1 MIENSE
7 IKLLDCT
14 LRDGG
19 YYNNWNFSKSIIQK
33 YVNCISTT
41 GIKHIEL
48 GFRFNDYK
56 KIKGLTA
63 YTDSKLLNTLK
74 IPTNLKVGIMINASD
89 LIKKNKFQI
98 NILKKLISKNNI
110 NKVSFV
116 RLACHFNEV
125 FFLEKCFEYLKK
137 LRLKIFVNIMQI
149 SEINTTKLTRIGY
162 FLKNKKIKN
171 IYLADSL
178 GSLNP
183 KKLNI
188 IINRLKKICECEI
201 GIHAH
206 NNLNFALKNSIS
218 AINNGAVWI
227 DSTITGMGRGPG
239 NLKTEDIIEKC
250 SNYQSSKKFKNLK
263 NYFTKLKQNYKWGT
277 NKYYIFAAKNK
288 IHPTYIQ
295 TLLKDKRYGKK
306 EILSILRS
314 LSKSDAKKFNPSKL
328 INLSYFINNN
338 KFKGKWFPEKIFKN
352 KDIIIL
358 GPGNNLKRN
367 KLKIENKI
375 IKENLYVI
383 SLNTF
388 STVSE
393 KLINLRVMCHPL
405 RIMSDKKKLNNLKTD
420 IIMPFSSLQKKIRNN
435 LKIRKKI
442 YDFGILLNENNKL
455 LVKDNY
461 CILPYP
467 LAVGYAISIAVSGK
481 AKTIKLAG
489 FDGYDRSDPE
499 IDNTEQLLEQFK
511 NKILKKKIISL
522 TKTKYRSIIYKKL

>member
-1 MIENSE
+1 MQNSN
-7 IKLLDCT
+7 IKILDCT
-14 LRDGG
+14 FRDGG
-19 YYNNWNFSKSIIQK
+19 YYNNWNFSKSLIQK
-33 YVNCISTT
+33 YLNHLPST

-48 GFRFNDYK
+48 GFRFNDEK
-56 KIKGLTA
+56 KIKGLAA
-63 YTDSKLLNTLK
+63 YTDNKLIKNLNIPNNLK
-74 IPTNLKVGIMINASD
+74 IGVMINASD
-89 LIKKNKFQI
+89 LLRKNRFSIK
-98 NILKKLISKNNI
+98 ILKKLISNKNI
-110 NKVSFV
+110 KKISFV
-116 RLACHFNEV
+116 RIACHFNEI
-125 FFLEKCFEYLKK
+125 FLLSNCFKYLNY
-137 LRLKIFVNIMQI
+137 LNLKVFVNIMQI
-149 SEINTTKLTRIGY
+149 SEINNYQINNIGN
-162 FLKNKKIKN
+162 FLKNKNIKN

-178 GSLNP
+178 GSVRP
-183 KKLNI
+183 DKLNL
-188 IINRLKKICECEI
+188 IINRLKKISNWEI

-206 NNLNFALKNSIS
+206 DNLKYALKNSLS
-218 AINNGAVWI
+218 AMHNGAIWI
-227 DSTITGMGRGPG
+227 DCTITGMGRGPG
-239 NLKTEDIIEKC
+239 NLKTEDIIKKC
-250 SNYQSSKKFKNLK
+250 RGYKTSKKFIDLK
-263 NYFTKLKQNYKWGT
+263 SNFLKLKKHYKWGT
-277 NKYYIFAAKNK
+277 NKYYAFAAKNK

-295 TLLKDKRYGKK
+295 TLLKDKRYRKK

-338 KFKGKWFPEKIFKN
+338 KFKGKWSPEKIFKN
-352 KDIIIL
+352 KDVIIL
-358 GPGNNLKRN
+358 GPGNNLKKN

-375 IKENLYVI
+375 IKENLFVI
-383 SLNTF
+383 SLNAF

-420 IIMPFSSLQKKIRNN
+420 IIMPFSSIQKKIRNN

-467 LAVGYAISIAVSGK
+467 LAVGYAISIAVSGR

-489 FDGYDRSDPE
+489 FDGYDSSDPE

-511 NKILKKKIISL
+511 KKILKKKIISL